1 MFREPEVT
9 ESKAATK
16 ADPSAPARS
25 AIRRQRT
32 VRPRDHAISSRPYRA
47 SASLDRRSL
56 LDVIHHDRD
65 NPNPNPDATVLANAD
80 LAHAEA
86 SNRLR
91 LENGRALLR
100 DAQSYERPGQRMRIP
115 RNSALHHPRGRGHH
129 LSSANSYP
137 VPVDGAL
144 DRDGYDSSRLSPPR
158 AIPTP
163 PYTSGEQSS
172 RSSPAT
178 NATTAPLGSA
188 SLTSR
193 FAPAFRFDEYADGS
207 GGHAANGPEVI
218 PMSASRQD
226 ANENPPSRRVDHR
239 SITESI
245 RQENVRASRRRG
257 AHVDG
262 LGDRERSFS
271 PEDESW
277 ATLLTTIPPD
287 EHLPSASSSFTS
299 ATASASAASLS
310 SNSASSSNTALTAL
324 SMTSDQ
330 LETLTT
336 FPICD
341 MSDSDD
347 DSDGDSD
354 GDSDHSET
362 GTGTGN
368 ESDDWDME
376 DEEEERAI
384 DDEEER
390 AIDVEEGPAVDDY
403 EDIPTHNVEEYS
415 AALRARTAPIDIIV
429 DEAFEQAGL
438 GSLRTAEPATIAT
451 LPIQE
456 MPHMRAVIEQLAR
469 RRDVPDEWWSDAGL
483 TRNVGGLRDRM
494 RELMERLDR
503 LEVQRLEMERQR
515 EVLRQTELEGERDR
529 VRERA
534 ARRAERA
541 QRQRGRP

>member
-32 VRPRDHAISSRPYRA
+32 VRPHAISSRHYHA
-47 SASLDRRSL
+47 STSLDRRSL
-56 LDVIHHDRD
+56 LDAIHHDRD
-65 NPNPNPDATVLANAD
+65 TPNPNPDATVLAHAD
-80 LAHAEA
+80 AARAEA

-100 DAQSYERPGQRMRIP
+100 DAQSYERPGRRMRIP
-115 RNSALHHPRGRGHH
+115 RNSTLHHPRGRGHH
-129 LSSANSYP
+129 LASANSYP
-137 VPVDGAL
+137 VPIDGAL
-144 DRDGYDSSRLSPPR
+144 VRDGHDSSRLSPPR

-178 NATTAPLGSA
+178 NATTAALGSA

-207 GGHAANGPEVI
+207 SSLATTGPEVI
-218 PMSASRQD
+218 SMSASRQD
-226 ANENPPSRRVDHR
+226 GNENPPSRRVDHR
-239 SITESI
+239 NITESI

-310 SNSASSSNTALTAL
+310 PNSASSSITALTAL
-324 SMTSDQ
+324 SMTSD
-330 LETLTT
+330 ESENLTT
-336 FPICD
+336 IPICD
-341 MSDSDD
+341 MSNSDD
-347 DSDGDSD
+347 NSD
-354 GDSDHSET
+354 GDSDHSGT
-362 GTGTGN
+362 GTGTGT
-368 ESDDWDME
+368 EADDWDME

-390 AIDVEEGPAVDDY
+390 AIDVDEGPPVDDY

-515 EVLRQTELEGERDR
+515 EVLRQTELEAERDR

-534 ARRAERA
+534 TRRAERA

>member
-1 MFREPEVT
+1 
-9 ESKAATK
+9 
-16 ADPSAPARS
+16 
-25 AIRRQRT
+25 
-32 VRPRDHAISSRPYRA
+32 
-47 SASLDRRSL
+47 
-56 LDVIHHDRD
+56 
-65 NPNPNPDATVLANAD
+65 
-80 LAHAEA
+80 
-86 SNRLR
+86 
-91 LENGRALLR
+91 
-100 DAQSYERPGQRMRIP
+100 
-115 RNSALHHPRGRGHH
+115 
-129 LSSANSYP
+129 
-137 VPVDGAL
+137 
-144 DRDGYDSSRLSPPR
+144 
-158 AIPTP
+158 
-163 PYTSGEQSS
+163 
-172 RSSPAT
+172 
-178 NATTAPLGSA
+178 
-188 SLTSR
+188 
-193 FAPAFRFDEYADGS
+193 
-207 GGHAANGPEVI
+207 
-218 PMSASRQD
+218 
-226 ANENPPSRRVDHR
+226 
-239 SITESI
+239 
-245 RQENVRASRRRG
+245 
-257 AHVDG
+257 
-262 LGDRERSFS
+262 
-271 PEDESW
+271 
-277 ATLLTTIPPD
+277 
-287 EHLPSASSSFTS
+287 
-299 ATASASAASLS
+299 
-310 SNSASSSNTALTAL
+310 
-324 SMTSDQ
+324 
-330 LETLTT
+330 
-336 FPICD
+336 

-376 DEEEERAI
+376 DE
-384 DDEEER
+384 EEER

-534 ARRAERA
+534 ARGRSGRKG
-541 QRQRGRP
+541 RGGGLKSASKI